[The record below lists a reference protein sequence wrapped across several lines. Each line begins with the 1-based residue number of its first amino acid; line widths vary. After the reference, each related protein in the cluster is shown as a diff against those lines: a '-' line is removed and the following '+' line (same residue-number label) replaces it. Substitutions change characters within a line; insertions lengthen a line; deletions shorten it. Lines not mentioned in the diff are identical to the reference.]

1 MQERYRAGELAI
13 YSWVMEPLENNL
25 YVVVSG
31 PGGPACMIDA
41 PSASD
46 ELARIVEELGVEEA
60 LITHGHFDHI
70 GGVEQ
75 LRRLG
80 VRVLVGEG
88 DQAAIDKVDGVLR
101 DGDIRSIGSVRLRVL
116 ATPGHTPGSVCLLVE
131 GHPILFTGDTLFPG
145 GPGATQFPGGDFA
158 AIIESVR
165 GLLALPGEVRV
176 LPGHGAE
183 TTLATEAPHLEE
195 WIARGW

>member
-1 MQERYRAGELAI
+1 MQERYRAGELAV

-25 YVVVSG
+25 YVVAGG
-31 PGGPACMIDA
+31 PGGPSCMIDA
-41 PSASD
+41 PSASE
-46 ELARIVEELGVEEA
+46 ELARIVEEFGVEEA

-75 LRRLG
+75 LRSLG

-88 DQAAIDKVDGVLR
+88 DRAAVGEIDGVLR
-101 DGDIRSIGSVRLRVL
+101 DGDVRSVDGIRLRVL
-116 ATPGHTPGSVCLLVE
+116 ATPGHTPGSVCLALE
-131 GHPILFTGDTLFPG
+131 GHPVLFTGDTLFPG
-145 GPGATQFPGGDFA
+145 GPGATSSEGGDFA
-158 AIIESVR
+158 TIIQSVR
-165 GLLALPGEVRV
+165 TLFALPGKTRV

-183 TTLATEAPHLEE
+183 TTLGTEAPHLEE